1 MRIAQILL
9 ITFALLISNLS
20 VAHQQKEAYST
31 VLFNDNTGNIEVSHR
46 FYIHDAEHA
55 LGHLLKKHVDIIKSE
70 QTQQDFANYIQQQ
83 FRLGDESKQLLALGS
98 VGFEIEGKFF
108 WVYQEIKQP
117 KTIKAV
123 YIQMRALQD
132 VWPGQINQINVER
145 NSKTKSV
152 RLSEDDD
159 WQKISFD

>member
-1 MRIAQILL
+1 MRVLHLLL
-9 ITFALLISNLS
+9 ITIALMMSCIAN
-20 VAHQQKEAYST
+20 AHQQKEAYST

-55 LGHLLKKHVDIIKSE
+55 LGHLLKKHADIIGSKE
-70 QTQQDFANYIQQQ
+70 TQQDFAQYIQKQ
-83 FRLGDESKQLLALGS
+83 FRLADENQQLLPLGS
-98 VGFEIEGKFF
+98 VGYEVEGKFF

-123 YIQMRALQD
+123 YLQMRALQD

-145 NSKTKSV
+145 NGETNSV

-159 WQKISFD
+159 WKKLSID